1 MRNPLDCRIA
11 FAGALM
17 MGVAFTTGPVVAQ
30 GATEAPQE
38 VTQVQSAQVAEQTR
52 EPTVLVCKVFA
63 VTGTRIEQEYC
74 LTEDDWDQ
82 IREDSRETLERLMRI
97 GAEV

>member
-1 MRNPLDCRIA
+1 MTNPLDCRIA
-11 FAGALM
+11 LAGALM
-17 MGVAFTTGPVVAQ
+17 LGAVVVAGPAMAQ
-30 GATEAPQE
+30 EATEVSQTQE
-38 VTQVQSAQVAEQTR
+38 AQVAGDAR

-63 VTGTRIEQEYC
+63 VTGTRIAREYC

>member
-1 MRNPLDCRIA
+1 ML
-11 FAGALM
+11 GA
-17 MGVAFTTGPVVAQ
+17 VVAA
-30 GATEAPQE
+30 GPALAQE
-38 VTQVQSAQVAEQTR
+38 VTEPPQEAAQVQDAQMAGQTR

-74 LTEDDWDQ
+74 LTEDDWED
-82 IREDSRETLERLMRI
+82 IRQQSRETLERLMGI